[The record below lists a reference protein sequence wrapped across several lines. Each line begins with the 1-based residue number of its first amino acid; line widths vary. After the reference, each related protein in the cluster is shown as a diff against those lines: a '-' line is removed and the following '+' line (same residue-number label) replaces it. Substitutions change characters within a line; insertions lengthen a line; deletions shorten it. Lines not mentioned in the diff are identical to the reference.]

1 MDAPPTTRVRAKQAA
16 NEEAHY
22 GQVDRRT
29 APQIAWHSR
38 RESEVGGRL
47 AYNLHKY
54 FPNGK
59 VRQAVGESV
68 HPMEEATGME
78 HRSAQRYPWLAP
90 VILAITGVVFL
101 VIAASGVIGTA
112 IIGYLTAIFFFIAAI
127 ATYFYNTRR

>member
-1 MDAPPTTRVRAKQAA
+1 MDAPPATRVRAKQAA

-22 GQVDRRT
+22 GQLDRRT

-38 RESEVGGRL
+38 RES
-47 AYNLHKY
+47 
-54 FPNGK
+54 
-59 VRQAVGESV
+59 QAVGESV
-68 HPMEEATGME
+68 HSMEEATGME